1 MNYHTGMLDQRVSLQ
16 RSTLV
21 DDGAGGAAVSV
32 VEYAEVWAYVHPMS
46 GREREHA
53 MRADS
58 TANYLVVVRTR
69 DDVLE
74 RDRIVWRGRT
84 LNVRFA
90 RNKGP
95 REEYLEI
102 EAEMGAAS

>member
-21 DDGAGGAAVSV
+21 DDGAGGATMSAG
-32 VEYAEVWAYVHPMS
+32 EYAETWAHVHPMS

-58 TANYLVVVRTR
+58 TANYLVVVRMR
-69 DDVLE
+69 DDVKE
-74 RDRIVWRGRT
+74 RDSIVWRGRT
-84 LNVRFA
+84 LNVRFV

-95 REEYLEI
+95 RGGYLEI